1 MAFLDDD
8 AIPDPEWLRALTV
21 EFQDPAVV
29 AVTGRI
35 VSPVHDAGTNPSTIL
50 SDHIEFGLERRVFTR
65 QQPFWFEAANFGGIG
80 IGANM
85 AFRRSVFDEWPGFD
99 RRLGRGAPLRGA
111 EENFAFFCLLEER
124 GSIVYTPHA
133 VVYHGH
139 QLDAKAL
146 REHYLENAATFAGL
160 LALLLVETRYRWR
173 LLKFLFGALT
183 GKRRSW
189 RIEAMPRHPA
199 LVPRWRI
206 LLACLRGPLLYAKS
220 WGGSKGTSGRS
231 ESPNSNQKTAAP

>member
-8 AIPDPEWLRALTV
+8 AIPDPDWLRALAA
-21 EFQDPAVV
+21 EFQDSAVV

-65 QQPFWFEAANFGGIG
+65 QKPFWFEAANFGGIG

-160 LALLLVETRYRWR
+160 LSLLLVETKYRWR

-206 LLACLRGPLLYAKS
+206 LLACLRGPLLYAKVCVS
-220 WGGSKGTSGRS
+220 VKSMPGGA